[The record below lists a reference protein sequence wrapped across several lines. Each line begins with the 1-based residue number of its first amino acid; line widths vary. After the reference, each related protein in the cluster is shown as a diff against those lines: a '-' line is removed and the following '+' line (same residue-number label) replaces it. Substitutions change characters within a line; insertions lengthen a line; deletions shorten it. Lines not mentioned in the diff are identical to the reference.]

1 MNYSQSANQNA
12 TNSEL
17 DSKRI
22 ITHKE
27 LTSAQRDELIEQ
39 FVEIQLDN
47 MDTQSLYELASE
59 YVTNSFDR
67 LTDSEIKERIES
79 LYDEELYDELVD
91 NVTNETVLDINNN
104 GGQF

>member
-1 MNYSQSANQNA
+1 MTYSANANPNA

-39 FVEIQLDN
+39 FVELQTDSMDLDTMVEWIQDIL
-47 MDTQSLYELASE
+47 
-59 YVTNSFDR
+59 TNDYDK
-67 LTDSEIKERIES
+67 LTDSELKERVECFDDDG
-79 LYDEELYDELVD
+79 LYEELVD
-91 NVTNETVLDINNN
+91 NVTNETFIDVNNN